1 MSTKLIQVLTLGN
14 IPSHDDSTIFLK
26 LVPLLSESEATQ
38 IDKESIS
45 KISTP
50 DESET
55 TAAAMHHKPAVISPP
70 SIVINNSP
78 TKEVVITNEKS
89 LTDIAYSVMQTQIII
104 ETNEAISIA
113 KSTADS
119 MHEIEIAV
127 VNAKV
132 SAVTYIKLEYDAIVK
147 DLSKFDATKE
157 ELERQTED
165 LITTMDKVKES
176 YTIVKQ
182 TINDTIIVQAELD
195 KET

>member
-1 MSTKLIQVLTLGN
+1 
-14 IPSHDDSTIFLK
+14 
-26 LVPLLSESEATQ
+26 
-38 IDKESIS
+38 
-45 KISTP
+45 
-50 DESET
+50 
-55 TAAAMHHKPAVISPP
+55 
-70 SIVINNSP
+70 
-78 TKEVVITNEKS
+78 
-89 LTDIAYSVMQTQIII
+89 
-104 ETNEAISIA
+104 
-113 KSTADS
+113 